1 MLPLGR
7 RGPIKIKCLAGSVS
21 TVGGLGLSRRDLDR
35 DSRSRR
41 RKKVSP
47 WSGKSRQF
55 QKVSL
60 DFVST
65 PPSSSKSL
73 DRDRET
79 GRDMTFWANLD
90 QFVSISIE
98 SWSISSHFSIEIS
111 QLVEIFYPEVPQK
124 VSIMSRYLDKPRK
137 VSTNLENPDSFDLC
151 RRSR

>member
-90 QFVSISIE
+90 SLS
-98 SWSISSHFSIEIS
+98 
-111 QLVEIFYPEVPQK
+111 
-124 VSIMSRYLDKPRK
+124 
-137 VSTNLENPDSFDLC
+137 
-151 RRSR
+151 RSRSRVGQFHHISRLRFLNLSRFFILKYFKQSP